1 MEDEKYLKRQR
12 FYKIVM
18 LVVLTAFLTFIFTTI
33 YITKKYNLSDGDQT
47 ISSLFSAS
55 SSSDDKLTKS
65 LKNIKSILKK
75 YYLNDIDEDKAIDGA
90 IEGYV
95 SSLGDQY
102 TEYIP
107 KDEMEDYTQNLM
119 GNYVGIGI
127 YMSQNTKDNTIVVLT
142 PIKYSPAEEAGIL
155 PGDIIKKINDVEYT
169 GENMTAAANN
179 IKGAEGTKVKLEIQR
194 GQEIKTFEITRK
206 KITTNPVIAEKLDN
220 NIGYLEVTSFDE
232 NTAENFKS
240 KYEELK
246 AQGID
251 SLIIDLR
258 NNGGGLVEE
267 ALKIADYIVP
277 KGKELLVTV
286 DKDGKE
292 KVEKSK
298 EDVLIDMPIV
308 VLVNKNSAS
317 SSEILAG
324 ALKDLNEATIV
335 GTTTYGKGVIQQFL
349 TLRDGSG
356 LKVTVEEYYTP
367 NRTKINGVGIEPNEK
382 IELPETITNPLTVE
396 RKDDTQLQKAIE
408 LLNNCNKYIH
418 RKEIIKNENEFSK

>member
-1 MEDEKYLKRQR
+1 MEEDRYLKRQR
-12 FYKIVM
+12 FYKTVM
-18 LVVLTAFLTFIFTTI
+18 LVILTAFLTFIFTTI
-33 YITKKYNLSDGDQT
+33 YITNKYNISDGDQT
-47 ISSLFSAS
+47 ISSLFGGS
-55 SSSDDKLTKS
+55 SSSDNKLTKS
-65 LKNIKSILKK
+65 LKNIKSILDQ
-75 YYLNDIDEDKAIDGA
+75 YYLNNIDEDKAIEGA

-95 SSLGDQY
+95 SALGDQY

-107 KDEMEDYTQNLM
+107 KSEMEEYTQNLM

-127 YMSQNTKDNTIVVLT
+127 YMAQNTKDNTIVVLT

-335 GTTTYGKGVIQQFL
+335 GTTTYGKGVIQQLL
-349 TLRDGSG
+349 TLRNGAG

-382 IELPETITNPLTVE
+382 VELPETVSNHLLVQ
-396 RKDDTQLQKAIE
+396 RDQDTQLQKAIE
-408 LLNNCNKYIH
+408 ILK
-418 RKEIIKNENEFSK
+418 

>member
-308 VLVNKNSAS
+308 VLVNKNSAR

-408 LLNNCNKYIH
+408 LLK
-418 RKEIIKNENEFSK
+418 K

>member
-1 MEDEKYLKRQR
+1 MEEDKYLKRQR
-12 FYKIVM
+12 FYKTVM
-18 LVVLTAFLTFIFTTI
+18 LVILTVFLTFIFTTI
-33 YITKKYNLSDGDQT
+33 YITNKYGLGDENQT
-47 ISSLFSAS
+47 ISSLFGTS

-65 LKNIKSILKK
+65 LKNIKSLLKK

-95 SSLGDQY
+95 SALGDKY

-107 KDEMEDYTQNLM
+107 KDEMEEYTQNLM

-127 YMSQNTKDNTIVVLT
+127 YMAKNTQDNTIVVVS

-155 PGDIIKKINDVEYT
+155 PGDIIKKIDGTEYN
-169 GENMTAAANN
+169 GDSMDAAANS
-179 IKGAEGTKVKLEIQR
+179 IKGVEGSTVKLEIQR

-206 KITTNPVIAEKLDN
+206 KITTNPVVAEKLEN
-220 NIGYLEVTSFDE
+220 NIGYLEVSSFDE
-232 NTAENFKS
+232 NTAENFKA

-246 AQGID
+246 SQGIT

-277 KGKELLVTV
+277 KDKELLVTI
-286 DKDGKE
+286 DKDKKE

-317 SSEILAG
+317 STEILAG

-335 GTTTYGKGVIQQFL
+335 GNTTYGKGVIQQL
-349 TLRDGSG
+349 LQLRDGAG

-382 IELPETITNPLTVE
+382 VDLPESVENPLSVE

-408 LLNNCNKYIH
+408 ILNK
-418 RKEIIKNENEFSK
+418 

>member
-1 MEDEKYLKRQR
+1 
-12 FYKIVM
+12 M

-408 LLNNCNKYIH
+408 LLK
-418 RKEIIKNENEFSK
+418 K

>member
-277 KGKELLVTV
+277 KGKELLLTV

-408 LLNNCNKYIH
+408 LLK
-418 RKEIIKNENEFSK
+418 K

>member
-240 KYEELK
+240 EYEELK

-408 LLNNCNKYIH
+408 LLK
-418 RKEIIKNENEFSK
+418 K

>member
-1 MEDEKYLKRQR
+1 MEDESYLKRQR
-12 FYKIVM
+12 IYKAIM
-18 LVVLTAFLTFIFTTI
+18 LVILTAFLTFILTTT
-33 YITKKYNLSDGDQT
+33 YITNKYNITDGEQT
-47 ISSLFSAS
+47 ISSLFGGELSNDGQLS
-55 SSSDDKLTKS
+55 TTIKY
-65 LKNIKSILKK
+65 IKSILDK
-75 YYLNDIDEDKAIDGA
+75 YYLSDIDEDKAIEGA

-95 SSLGDQY
+95 ASLGDPY

-107 KDEMEDYTQNLM
+107 KDEMKEYTENLM

-127 YMSQNTKDNTIVVLT
+127 YMSQNSKDNTIVVLT

-155 PGDIIKKINDVEYT
+155 PGDVIKKIDGIEYT
-169 GENMTAAANN
+169 GEDMIAAANN
-179 IKGAEGTKVKLEIQR
+179 IKGEEGTVVKLEILR

-206 KITTNPVIAEKLDN
+206 KITTNPVIAEKLEN
-220 NIGYLEVTSFDE
+220 NIGYLEITSFDE
-232 NTAENFKS
+232 DTAVNFKGR
-240 KYEELK
+240 YEELK
-246 AQGID
+246 AQGIT

-258 NNGGGLVEE
+258 NNGGGLVDET
-267 ALKIADYIVP
+267 LKIADYIVP

-292 KVEKSK
+292 EIEKSQ

-308 VLVNKNSAS
+308 VLVNENSAS

-335 GTTTYGKGVIQQFL
+335 GTTTYGKGVIQQLL
-349 TLRDGSG
+349 TLRNGAG

-382 IELPETITNPLTVE
+382 VELPETVKNPLLVKRE
-396 RKDDTQLQKAIE
+396 EDTQLQKAIE
-408 LLNNCNKYIH
+408 ILK
-418 RKEIIKNENEFSK
+418 